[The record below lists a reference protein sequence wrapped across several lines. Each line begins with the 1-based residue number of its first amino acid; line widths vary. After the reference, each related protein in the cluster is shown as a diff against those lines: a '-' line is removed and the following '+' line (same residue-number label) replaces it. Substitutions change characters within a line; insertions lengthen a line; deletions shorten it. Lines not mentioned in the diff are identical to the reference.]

1 MSFLSVLGWFTLAV
15 IAMVIISAILLF
27 NIFIILVIRLAIDER
42 KGRNIREK

>member
-1 MSFLSVLGWFTLAV
+1 MSFLSILGWFTLAV

-42 KGRNIREK
+42 KGRKIREK